1 MGKER
6 KIVQLHAIHECQEN
20 TIIPC
25 SQGLQIAL
33 NTKSQHKIFL

>member
-6 KIVQLHAIHECQEN
+6 KLVQLHTTYECQEN

-25 SQGLQIAL
+25 SQGLQIVP
-33 NTKSQHKIFL
+33 NTKSQHKTFF